1 MKVAELLES
10 RRENWR
16 ELDRCCT
23 LVETRRART
32 LGAAATQ
39 RFAALYRAACA
50 DLALADAYQLPPN
63 TIDYLHQLVGRAHNQ
78 LYPSRSFELA
88 DWGEELLYRLPQ
100 RLFHDNSLRLAFV
113 VFWGVFLASMANA
126 YLSPGRF
133 AEQMVGKEM
142 LHAMEEMY
150 EKPLDGRDPNLSG
163 FMSGFY
169 VHHNATIGLQ
179 CFAAGLLFGVGGL
192 FITVSNAAILGT
204 VFGYMATLPQRDNF
218 FQFVTAHGPF
228 ELTAIV
234 LGAAAGMRLGFSLV
248 DTRGYSRGASL
259 RLASREAVPTACF
272 SVILFV
278 LAAGIEAYISPS
290 ALPYAVKAAVAVFSS
305 GALLFYFVML
315 GFPRT
320 EAAAADDAAGGED
333 AIG

>member
-16 ELDRCCT
+16 ELDRYCM
-23 LVETRRART
+23 LVESRRART

-39 RFAALYRAACA
+39 RFAALYRSACA

-63 TIDYLHQLVGRAHNQ
+63 TVDYLHQLVGRAHNQ

-88 DWGEELLYRLPQ
+88 AWGEELLYRLPQ
-100 RLFHDNSLRLAFV
+100 RLFQDNSLRLAFV
-113 VFWGVFLASMANA
+113 VFWGVFLAAMANA
-126 YLSPGRF
+126 YLSPNRF
-133 AEQMVGKEM
+133 AEQMVGKATLEQ
-142 LHAMEEMY
+142 MEEMY
-150 EKPLDGRDPNLSG
+150 EKPLDGRDVNQSG
-163 FMSGFY
+163 FMAGFY
-169 VHHNATIGLQ
+169 VQHNASIGLQ

-234 LGAAAGMRLGFSLV
+234 LGAAAGMRLGFSLI

-272 SVILFV
+272 SVILFI

-305 GALLFYFVML
+305 GLLLFYFVML
-315 GFPRT
+315 GYPRAG
-320 EAAAADDAAGGED
+320 EYAGGED
-333 AIG
+333 AAG

>member
-16 ELDRCCT
+16 ELDRYCM
-23 LVETRRART
+23 LVESRRART

-50 DLALADAYQLPPN
+50 DLALADSYQLPPN
-63 TIDYLHQLVGRAHNQ
+63 TVDYLHQLVGRAHNQ

-88 DWGEELLYRLPQ
+88 SWADELLYRLPQ
-100 RLFHDNSLRLAFV
+100 RLFHDNSLRLAFF

-133 AEQMVGKEM
+133 AEQMVGKQM
-142 LHAMEEMY
+142 LQAMEEMY
-150 EKPLDGRDPNLSG
+150 EKPLDGRDPNASG
-163 FMSGFY
+163 MMAGFY
-169 VHHNATIGLQ
+169 VQHNASIGLQ

-234 LGAAAGMRLGFSLV
+234 LGAAAGMRLGFALI
-248 DTRGYSRGASL
+248 DTRGYSRAASL
-259 RLASREAVPTACF
+259 RLASRDAVPTACF

-278 LAAGIEAYISPS
+278 LAAAIEAYISPS
-290 ALPYAVKAAVAVFSS
+290 ALPYPVKAAVAVFCS

-315 GFPRT
+315 GFPRG
-320 EAAAADDAAGGED
+320 ADEGGADAVG
-333 AIG
+333 